1 MRITIFLLS
10 LLSLTLVQVV
20 EALDSPTSST
30 LTSPSSKP
38 NVSKLGKAFDAVEDG
53 VEDIIE
59 YYSAFAGKYHSSRS
73 ECVSFFLVSAF
84 SLTFQGRFFQSYQS

>member
-10 LLSLTLVQVV
+10 LLSLTVD
-20 EALDSPTSST
+20 ALDSPTSST

-59 YYSAFAGKYHSSRS
+59 YYSAFAGQYHSCTF
-73 ECVSFFLVSAF
+73 ECASFFLVSGF
-84 SLTFQGRFFQSYQS
+84 SFNPNNPNELFS